1 VGEAFA
7 HPFLAVVQPLG
18 RADEEAVEIGP
29 QGFAGG
35 LYADEIPPRKQ
46 GEEAGQHSRLQI
58 SGRLSPCRR
67 FLRVEAGASGKG
79 KPGIAD
85 PGLNQAVVGGGKIQ
99 LQASPA
105 VGSPEIAEGIQ
116 EDPHRQF
123 LQRLLVVAGKLVFN
137 TAEKCLSP
145 IAATVVENDAGGLA
159 SFIAQAGVESFQQ
172 GHGKGRQAVSSAAV
186 EQSGVDVRA
195 DVVGRAKAVPRQDLV
210 LQNLLQGDHG
220 YSRSQVDKRAGMD
233 RLGSGWNFWRE
244 GMND

>member
-1 VGEAFA
+1 
-7 HPFLAVVQPLG
+7 
-18 RADEEAVEIGP
+18 
-29 QGFAGG
+29 
-35 LYADEIPPRKQ
+35 
-46 GEEAGQHSRLQI
+46 
-58 SGRLSPCRR
+58 
-67 FLRVEAGASGKG
+67 
-79 KPGIAD
+79 
-85 PGLNQAVVGGGKIQ
+85 VVGGGKIQ

-159 SFIAQAGVESFQQ
+159 GFVAQAGVESFQQ

-210 LQNLLQGDHG
+210 LQNLLQGSHG
-220 YSRSQVDKRAGMD
+220 YLTGGWTDLRAAGT
-233 RLGSGWNFWRE
+233 WPFWSE
-244 GMND
+244 GMNVRWIGKTRESIEGEWT